1 MRQSV
6 PGSTIRRR
14 SRALAE
20 LSRLKTLA
28 QHERHIGRT
37 MSVLFEQGERNF
49 MRVAVASQDD
59 LAGALRDVTIT
70 GATEGMALGR
80 LVPASHHPSTV
91 PLL

>member
-1 MRQSV
+1 M
-6 PGSTIRRR
+6 
-14 SRALAE
+14 
-20 LSRLKTLA
+20 KTLA
-28 QHERHIGRT
+28 QHERYIGRT
-37 MSVLFEQGERNF
+37 MSVLFEQGERDGFRLGLTENF
-49 MRVAVASQDD
+49 MRVGVASQDD